1 MSFAEFRE
9 EIIEKLTKDAD
20 FLKQIAS
27 MQYTITD
34 KNLSLRITKFIKKN
48 FSEQVFNCVDEALF
62 EFELDMGSVTS

>member
-1 MSFAEFRE
+1 MA
-9 EIIEKLTKDAD
+9 KLAQKAD

-34 KNLSLRITKFIKKN
+34 KNLSLRITKFIKKY

-62 EFELDMGSVTS
+62 EFELELGSEVSSN